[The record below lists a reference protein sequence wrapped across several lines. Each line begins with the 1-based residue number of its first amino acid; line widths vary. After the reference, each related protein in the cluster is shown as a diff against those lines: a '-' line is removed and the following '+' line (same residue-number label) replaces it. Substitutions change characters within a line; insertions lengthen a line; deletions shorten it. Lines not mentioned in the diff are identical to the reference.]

1 MTTVD
6 GTPLT
11 LKTADGWTLKV
22 NQFEPPAEQTP
33 ASVVMIMPAMGAH
46 ARPYRFMAS
55 ALATAGHH
63 VITVDPRGHG
73 QSLPLPRRGVDFSV
87 DDIVRHDMAA
97 VMDHIATTYTDLP
110 VILLGHSLG
119 GHLSTL
125 YMAENPDA
133 AAALITLTSTHFHY
147 RKIGVPSLV
156 MFGGFSLLAKIFGY
170 LPGQYVGWGK
180 PSAKTV
186 VRDWARWG
194 ITGKFQGSDGRDMAP
209 AAAALEKPF
218 LSIGF
223 TDDTWLARP
232 AGIDAFNERL
242 PRCQLSRWTLSPEE
256 LGVDKLD
263 HFSHLQTGGKVW
275 TRMDQWIRDQL

>member
-1 MTTVD
+1 MTVVE
-6 GTPLT
+6 GSPLS
-11 LKTADGWTLKV
+11 LMTADGWTLKV
-22 NQFEPPAEQTP
+22 NLFDPPAEQAP

-55 ALATAGHH
+55 ALAAAGHA
-63 VITVDPRGHG
+63 VLTVDPRGHG

-87 DDIVRHDMAA
+87 DDIVRQDMAV
-97 VMDHIATTYTDLP
+97 VMDHIAATYEGIP
-110 VILLGHSLG
+110 VVMLGHSLG
-119 GHLSTL
+119 GHLSTMYL
-125 YMAENPDA
+125 SENPDA
-133 AAALITLTSTHFHY
+133 ATALITLTATHFHF
-147 RKIGVPSLV
+147 RKIGVPSLT
-156 MFGGFSLLAKIFGY
+156 MFGGFSLLTKIFGY

-186 VRDWARWG
+186 VRDWVRWG
-194 ITGKFQGSDGRDMAP
+194 ITGRFLGSDGRDLAP
-209 AAAALEKPF
+209 AAAALEKPH

-242 PRCQLSRWTLSPEE
+242 PNCTLSRWTLSPEE

-263 HFSHLQTGGKVW
+263 HFSHLQTGAKVW
-275 TRMDQWIRDQL
+275 TRMDRWIRDQI